1 MPAAPLR
8 FVLCLT
14 AALCAAVPAFA
25 QDPEVVPED
34 PLPPPPPELPI
45 APVGP
50 VATAP
55 DARDLLKECD
65 EEAFTDCFR
74 LWRPPPPPEPEPPS
88 SEPASTAGIPPGA
101 PREPAVGGA
110 ASTPG
115 PPPPAPTAEDQA
127 TYDALV
133 RAMKETGLDGK
144 ILLPPPPLGGAAPP
158 AAQPPQKAP
167 KSP

>member
-1 MPAAPLR
+1 MPAVSVRPV
-8 FVLCLT
+8 VLL
-14 AALCAAVPAFA
+14 AVALCAAAPAFA

-34 PLPPPPPELPI
+34 PLPPPPAQLPL

-55 DARDLLKECD
+55 DARDLLKECG
-65 EEAFTDCFR
+65 EESFTDCFR

-88 SEPASTAGIPPGA
+88 PPAATAGIPPGA
-101 PREPAVGGA
+101 PREPAVGSA

-115 PPPPAPTAEDQA
+115 PPPPGPTAEDQA

-133 RAMKETGLDGK
+133 RAVREAGLENR
-144 ILLPPPPLGGAAPP
+144 ILLPPPPLGTDASPSATPL
-158 AAQPPQKAP
+158 QKAP